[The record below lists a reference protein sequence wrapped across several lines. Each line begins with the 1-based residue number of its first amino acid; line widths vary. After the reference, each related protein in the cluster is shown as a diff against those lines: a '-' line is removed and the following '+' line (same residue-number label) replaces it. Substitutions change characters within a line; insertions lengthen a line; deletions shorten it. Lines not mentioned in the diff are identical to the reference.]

1 MTERDLRTRS
11 QQLRVKHREGE
22 VEDDRVDEIL
32 LIGAATWNPA
42 VREMLSLTTGVQPNS
57 ATIDPET
64 AVALG
69 AAILA
74 SIMDNQ
80 MDDMQVIMK
89 DLDGVLGFKSPLIL
103 KW

>member
-11 QQLRVKHREGE
+11 KQLRVKHRQGE
-22 VEDDRVDEIL
+22 VSEDVDSVDEIL

-42 VREMLSLTTGVQPNS
+42 VREMLSLATGVQPNS
-57 ATIDPET
+57 AMIDPET

-80 MDDMQVIMK
+80 MDDMQA
-89 DLDGVLGFKSPLIL
+89 L
-103 KW
+103 KAI